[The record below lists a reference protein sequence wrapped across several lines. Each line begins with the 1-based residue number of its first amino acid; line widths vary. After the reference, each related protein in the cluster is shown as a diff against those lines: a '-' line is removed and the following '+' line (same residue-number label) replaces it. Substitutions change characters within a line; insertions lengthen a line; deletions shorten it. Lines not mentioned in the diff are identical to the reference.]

1 MPVFDYEALD
11 RAEKKIRGTIEAE
24 TQEVIIEKLRGMG
37 YFPIR
42 VELSNR
48 KIKGRIRAGV
58 EIPLPVVIPAGE
70 QRFINF
76 SLPLP
81 EDYNPGT
88 SATEWRIAARLI
100 ARDTSLVPVGLD
112 LQGDNRTSTESL

>member
-11 RAEKKIRGTIEAE
+11 RAGKKIRGTIEAE

-42 VELSNR
+42 AGLSNR
-48 KIKGRIRAGV
+48 KIKGRFRAGA

-70 QRFINF
+70 QRFISF
-76 SLPLP
+76 SLSLP

-88 SATEWRIAARLI
+88 SATEWQIAARLI
-100 ARDTSLVPVGLD
+100 ARDTSLVPV
-112 LQGDNRTSTESL
+112 